1 MAASVVVA
9 QESQLRSSFYPGHL
23 ILLIRSAGDL
33 PVIAAVRVHDENFA
47 ITLVLRYTVVC
58 YRIRNFLSVGRY
70 RQSSDTSHCPKGFRR
85 HTLPF
90 DLNIGFFDKH
100 LIRFARVF
108 CSAAG
113 S

>member
-58 YRIRNFLSVGRY
+58 YRIRNFFPSG
-70 RQSSDTSHCPKGFRR
+70 DTASPPIRPIAQRASGV
-85 HTLPF
+85 
-90 DLNIGFFDKH
+90 
-100 LIRFARVF
+100 IRFPSILISDFR
-108 CSAAG
+108 
-113 S
+113 